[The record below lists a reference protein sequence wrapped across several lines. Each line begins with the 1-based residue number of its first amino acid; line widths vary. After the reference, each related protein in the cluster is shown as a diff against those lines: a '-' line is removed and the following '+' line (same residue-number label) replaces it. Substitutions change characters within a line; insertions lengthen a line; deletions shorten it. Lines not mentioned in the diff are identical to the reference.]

1 MAVSSIVEVENTIAQ
16 IMALERESINK
27 LEQDK
32 TDLSLKNSTLAEIDS
47 SLETLQ
53 EKLALLKLQETFI
66 SNSAISTD
74 SNVATATA
82 SSSSVQSIYQMEVIR
97 LAQVAKITSSS
108 SLGLSDGSYAVLQ
121 SGEEINASGTG
132 AVTVD
137 PNVTFA
143 SGTAAVGFETA
154 KTVVSGSFRI
164 NGSLVTVAGSDTIYT
179 ILSKINSKSTGVT
192 ATFDETNDRVVLTTS
207 SVGDGQTI
215 SLTEDSS
222 GIFDAL
228 KLEEING
235 NPAPSFTDG
244 VQADL
249 YRALNV
255 TPLVSGTDKIVD
267 GYFTINNITFSVNAS
282 SDSLYTVLNRINNS
296 QAGVSAFYDDVTNKI
311 TVSSRETGDDLY
323 FENDTSNFLEFI
335 DVQDKTGD
343 LDGDTNESHYEGTT
357 AEVMINGETV
367 TRDGNV
373 FALGGTTFNVMST
386 GTANISVLQD
396 KEKAVSAVYDFV
408 SQFNHS
414 MSLIDTKLK
423 TTMKSD
429 RSLLGIKRKL
439 QQKIFRPIENT
450 GGLDRL
456 TDAGLNFITTGGYGL
471 GRLMFT
477 KADFRTALETNSQ
490 DVFNLFA
497 DDSDSDG
504 NYDDGGF
511 AVLTDA
517 YLEEITKNSS
527 GLLARKT
534 DGNSKVIERLNK
546 RIEKEEEKLAREE
559 EQLRADFNKLN
570 SAVSAMDQ
578 QVQALQAF
586 SSSMNAIT
594 SSYY

>member
-215 SLTEDSS
+215 SLTENSS